1 MFKEG
6 DILIGNEKNNYSIT
20 NCDTPV
26 IVEKTGSIALVV
38 RVLEGENKGFRTSVL
53 ADRFD
58 YYTEPKL
65 PSINLMEVFG
75 F

>member
-6 DILIGNEKNNYSIT
+6 DVLIGNEYNTYKIA

-26 IVEKTGSIALVV
+26 IVEQAGSRVLRV
-38 RVLEGENKGFRTSVL
+38 RVLEGIHEGYVATVL

-58 YYTEPKL
+58 YYAESKL

>member
-6 DILIGNEKNNYSIT
+6 DILIGNEKNKYSIT

-26 IVEKTGSIALVV
+26 IVEQASSTVLVV
-38 RVLEGENKGFRTSVL
+38 RVLEGVNKGFRSPVL
-53 ADRFD
+53 ADCFD
-58 YYTEPKL
+58 YYAEPKL